1 MGVNLRGAVLLERGG
16 DMSETQERVA
26 RMLKEYNA
34 ELELQYIPEQDRGAF
49 DAKPF
54 RVVHNS
60 PRFGTYIVGH
70 FAAKD
75 VNETLIAHV
84 FKHDRKNRNVLT
96 DLEDDE
102 RAREAILM
110 RAALDKQEER
120 EDLAHSI
127 LKSPKHTYRHNG
139 KKYT

>member
-1 MGVNLRGAVLLERGG
+1 MVSLRGAVLLDRGG
-16 DMSETQERVA
+16 DMSKTHERVA
-26 RMLKEYNA
+26 RMLKEYNP

-54 RVVHNS
+54 RVIHNS
-60 PRFGTYIVGH
+60 PRFGVYIVGH

-75 VNETLIAHV
+75 VNETLIAHI
-84 FKHDRKNRNVLT
+84 FKHDRKNRSVIT

-102 RAREAILM
+102 RAREAMLM
-110 RAALDKQEER
+110 RAALDKHEER
-120 EDLAHSI
+120 LDLAHSI
-127 LKSPKHTYRHNG
+127 LRSKKNVYRHNG